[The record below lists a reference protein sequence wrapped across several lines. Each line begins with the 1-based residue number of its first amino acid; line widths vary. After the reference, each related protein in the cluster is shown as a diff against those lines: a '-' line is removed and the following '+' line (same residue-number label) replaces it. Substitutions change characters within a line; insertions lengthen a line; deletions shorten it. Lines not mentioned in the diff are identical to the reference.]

1 MAHTDKKLARPAKLH
16 RHDFGASRQAGPPA
30 SSHSTRDDTAP
41 VNCAV
46 GAVTGQK
53 PITMAETLTM
63 MNRDLRI
70 PTRQQTLAGPF
81 TYVGRGLHSGHKVV
95 MRLLPAAAD
104 SGIRFVRTDVAPEQ
118 SVIAAHW
125 KNVSDTQ
132 LCTGLTNTHGVSVH
146 TVEHLLAALR
156 GCEIDNAVIE
166 LDAPEVPI
174 MDGSAEPFVSLIR
187 HIGIVSQEAA
197 RRAILIQ
204 RPVAAAA
211 GEKFAVLLPHP
222 APWVTVEIAFPTSAI
237 GSQRLS
243 VSLDAETFARDIAP
257 ARTFGF
263 AHEIDKLRQHGL
275 ARGGSLR
282 NAILIDGNRI
292 VNEEG
297 LRFHNEFV
305 RHKILDCVGDLSLLG
320 MPVIGHLVTFKCGH
334 ALSHELLRELD
345 RERDAWSVVTLGED
359 MILPDTV
366 EPPAE
371 PPHVQAGYAQRH
383 ATDASE

>member
-1 MAHTDKKLARPAKLH
+1 
-16 RHDFGASRQAGPPA
+16 
-30 SSHSTRDDTAP
+30 
-41 VNCAV
+41 
-46 GAVTGQK
+46 
-53 PITMAETLTM
+53 MAETLTM

-81 TYVGRGLHSGHKVV
+81 TYVGRGLHSGDKVV
-95 MRLLPAAAD
+95 MRLLPAEPD
-104 SGIRFVRTDVAPEQ
+104 SGIRFVRSDVPPEQ
-118 SVIAAHW
+118 NVIAAHW
-125 KNVSDTQ
+125 QNVFDTQ
-132 LCTGLTNTHGVSVH
+132 LCTGLTNAHGVSVR

-166 LDAPEVPI
+166 LDGPEVPI

-187 HIGIVSQEAA
+187 HIGIARQDAA

-222 APWVTVEIAFPTSAI
+222 TPWVTVEIAFPSAAI
-237 GSQRLS
+237 GNQRLS
-243 VSLDAETFARDIAP
+243 VSLDAETFAREIAP

-263 AHEIDKLRQHGL
+263 AHEIEKLRQHGL

-282 NAILIDGNRI
+282 NAILVDGNRV
-292 VNEEG
+292 VNHEG

-320 MPVIGHLVTFKCGH
+320 MPVIGHLVTYKCGH

-359 MILPDTV
+359 MILPDTAQV
-366 EPPAE
+366 PPIPENLPA
-371 PPHVQAGYAQRH
+371 ARAQRV
-383 ATDASE
+383 AIDGAE